1 MFVHYL
7 KVEWTFLLFEYTACS
22 LVALH
27 STMLECHPNPCGPCG
42 PEKLVNLYAVYVLW
56 STYKQNLYIKF
67 GYLIKYHSLNN
78 KYTRKSV
85 IHMDSPQNPSRTLEI
100 NAN

>member
-67 GYLIKYHSLNN
+67 AIWSNITPSTINIHENQL
-78 KYTRKSV
+78 YTWILLKIQV
-85 IHMDSPQNPSRTLEI
+85 EPLK
-100 NAN
+100 